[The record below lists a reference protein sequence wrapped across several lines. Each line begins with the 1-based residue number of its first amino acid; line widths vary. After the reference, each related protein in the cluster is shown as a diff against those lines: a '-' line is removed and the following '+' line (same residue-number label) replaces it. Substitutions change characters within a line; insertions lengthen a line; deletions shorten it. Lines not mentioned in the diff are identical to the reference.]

1 MDPLVVVSGVA
12 LFAALLACGALI
24 GVFRLVT
31 MLRVYIPKLKN
42 ELQTQIDDLKRE
54 LAEMKQKIQ

>member
-1 MDPLVVVSGVA
+1 MNPVVVGLIA
-12 LFAALLACGALI
+12 YFAALLACGASI
-24 GVFRLVT
+24 GVFKLAT

-54 LAEMKQKIQ
+54 LEEMKRTK